1 MNVVITLP
9 KQLII
14 AIIEGTKTF
23 EMRKCRPK
31 HMKVGVDG
39 FFVVEKG
46 TKRIHC
52 WCRVDEIQT
61 VSGLFSLT
69 KETCKMLAV
78 SKEYVDTYR
87 SNAKFIYLW
96 RIGKVNRFE
105 DGAVTLEDLV
115 VDRAPVWIDIFLSL
129 FRLTSQT
136 EWARNSVPML
146 RRNTIIW

>member
-9 KQLII
+9 KQLIL
-14 AIIEGTKTF
+14 AIIEGRKTF

-46 TKRIHC
+46 TKKVRC
-52 WCRVDEIQT
+52 WCRVDEIQS
-61 VSGLFSLT
+61 VSNLCFLT
-69 KETCKMLAV
+69 RETRKKLAV
-78 SKEYVDTYR
+78 SIDDVDAYR

-96 RIGKVNRFE
+96 RIGKVKRFE

-115 VDRAPVWIDIFLSL
+115 VDRAPQSFAYCPLS
-129 FRLTSQT
+129 FGESF
-136 EWARNSVPML
+136 
-146 RRNTIIW
+146 

>member
-14 AIIEGTKTF
+14 AIIGGTKTF

-61 VSGLFSLT
+61 VSGLFPLRKKRVKCLLCLKNTLT
-69 KETCKMLAV
+69 
-78 SKEYVDTYR
+78 
-87 SNAKFIYLW
+87 
-96 RIGKVNRFE
+96 RI
-105 DGAVTLEDLV
+105 ALTQ
-115 VDRAPVWIDIFLSL
+115 SL
-129 FRLTSQT
+129 FTCG
-136 EWARNSVPML
+136 A
-146 RRNTIIW
+146 

>member
-9 KQLII
+9 KNLID
-14 AIIEGTKTF
+14 AILDGKKLLEL
-23 EMRKCRPK
+23 RKSMPRLLRK
-31 HMKVGVDG
+31 GEDG

-46 TKRIHC
+46 TKCIRC
-52 WCRVDEIQT
+52 WCRVDEIQI

-69 KETCKMLAV
+69 KETCEMLAV

-96 RIGKVNRFE
+96 RIGKVKRFE

-115 VDRAPVWIDIFLSL
+115 VDRAPQSFAYCPLS
-129 FRLTSQT
+129 FGESF
-136 EWARNSVPML
+136 
-146 RRNTIIW
+146 

>member
-9 KQLII
+9 RPLTI

-23 EMRKCRPK
+23 EMRKCSPK

-46 TKRIHC
+46 TKIIDC

-96 RIGKVNRFE
+96 RIGKVKRFE
-105 DGAVTLEDLV
+105 DDAVTLEDLV
-115 VDRAPVWIDIFLSL
+115 VDRAPQSFAYCPLS
-129 FRLTSQT
+129 FGESF
-136 EWARNSVPML
+136 
-146 RRNTIIW
+146 

>member
-96 RIGKVNRFE
+96 RIGEVKRFE

-115 VDRAPVWIDIFLSL
+115 VDRAPQSFAYCPLS
-129 FRLTSQT
+129 FGESF
-136 EWARNSVPML
+136 
-146 RRNTIIW
+146 